1 MQAGEF
7 ILVQTWNSLQ
17 GGQVHYIDAAAEAPI
32 TADSLQL
39 AGFFLVFIC
48 LCNFFFGLRA
58 SA

>member
-32 TADSLQL
+32 NADSLQL
-39 AGFFLVFIC
+39 AGFFSRLLLLV
-48 LCNFFFGLRA
+48 
-58 SA
+58 